1 MAPRA
6 GLLSAGWPRAQHP
19 MFSDAGIGI
28 FANSACLIADGWH
41 SFGDLCS
48 DVLCWTCHKVGARPP
63 DASHPNGYV
72 RYEHIGTLAIAAML
86 ASSGAHQPPPHP

>member
-1 MAPRA
+1 
-6 GLLSAGWPRAQHP
+6 
-19 MFSDAGIGI
+19 MFSNAGVGI

-48 DVLCWTCHKVGARPP
+48 DVLCWTCHKIGARGG
-63 DASHPNGYV
+63 DRNA

-86 ASSGAHQPPPHP
+86 ATSGAHQPRAQTQTQ